1 MPSVE
6 RIWDLRLTGTPRTS
20 DDHSAVVNLFFRQQL
35 VLQNLGSGITTYGD
49 AAIVARTRM
58 VLPPGFLRLPVE
70 TSVHI
75 GYILDQFGVDHRDQS
90 SFAMRIWDAARDL
103 SRLHPRGVRVTA
115 ILDLTILEISEV
127 GDWGMHGVMEQPDS
141 EPGRVVRR
149 GASKSAILGLKE
161 KVYAAEGG
169 DCCSICL
176 EDFHRAEK
184 VTELPCSHV
193 FHRRCII
200 KWLEGSNSCPLCR
213 SQLDT

>member
-1 MPSVE
+1 MPSVLG
-6 RIWDLRLTGTPRTS
+6 IWDLSLTGTTRTS
-20 DDHSAVVNLFFRQQL
+20 DDPSAVVNLFVRQHL
-35 VLQNLGSGITTYGD
+35 ALHDLGSGTTTYGD
-49 AAIVARTRM
+49 PAVVAGTRM
-58 VLPPGFLRLPVE
+58 VLPPGSLRLPAE
-70 TSVHI
+70 ISVHI
-75 GYILDQFGVDHRDQS
+75 GYMLDQFGIDRRDRS
-90 SFAMRIWDAARDL
+90 SFAMRIVEAARNL
-103 SRLHPRGVRVTA
+103 SRLHPHGVRVTA
-115 ILDLTILEISEV
+115 ILDLTIEISEV
-127 GDWGMHGVMEQPDS
+127 GDSVMHGVMEQPDS